1 MVLEAKVK
9 VKSLS
14 RIQLFATAWIAA
26 YQALPSVGFS
36 RQEDWG
42 GLLFPSPGDLLTQG
56 SNSGLPHCRQTLLLP
71 EPPEKALEAKVS
83 ANLTHKHVGKNSET
97 SFAELDPVVKET
109 LLKLHALFFLH
120 SFLLIL
126 SSVLWF

>member
-71 EPPEKALEAKVS
+71 EPPEKALEAKVP
-83 ANLTHKHVGKNSET
+83 ANLTHKHVVKNSET